1 MDMKIKLIFKIE
13 LLYNFRRENGFI
25 YLYVCSALYFLVY
38 ASLLQL
44 TLIYW
49 RFKSKKLEIILRS
62 SDEALNWCCWRII
75 YHDPET
81 KQQKENQIIL
91 LTCASHYLIH
101 NLNPI
106 LRYHMCDIFCILSF
120 NNIFKRLIK
129 ISGLC
134 KRLSAVRK
142 CISVEFIFL

>member
-1 MDMKIKLIFKIE
+1 MDSYIFWSVLHCTFWSMHHYFSWLLFIE
-13 LLYNFRRENGFI
+13 DLK
-25 YLYVCSALYFLVY
+25 A
-38 ASLLQL
+38 
-44 TLIYW
+44 
-49 RFKSKKLEIILRS
+49 KKLEIILRS

-120 NNIFKRLIK
+120 NNVFKRLIK

>member
-1 MDMKIKLIFKIE
+1 MKIKLIFKIE

-25 YLYVCSALYFLVY
+25 YLFVCSALYFLSMHHY
-38 ASLLQL
+38 FSWLLFIEDL
-44 TLIYW
+44 
-49 RFKSKKLEIILRS
+49 KAKKLEIILRS
-62 SDEALNWCCWRII
+62 SDEALNWCCWCII

-134 KRLSAVRK
+134 KGLSAVRK
-142 CISVEFIFL
+142 CISVELIFL